1 LEDLHFDFNVFFP
14 SNGLRS
20 MVGFP
25 DVRSS
30 EIWLRLLGYDYFE
43 IKVSKS
49 HTYYDLKEM
58 KRIRFKVSHA
68 GDKFINLIIKELKIT
83 TK

>member
-1 LEDLHFDFNVFFP
+1 MEDLHFDFNVFFP

-49 HTYYDLKEM
+49 HKEM
-58 KRIRFKVSHA
+58 KES
-68 GDKFINLIIKELKIT
+68 GLKYRT
-83 TK
+83 LVTSL